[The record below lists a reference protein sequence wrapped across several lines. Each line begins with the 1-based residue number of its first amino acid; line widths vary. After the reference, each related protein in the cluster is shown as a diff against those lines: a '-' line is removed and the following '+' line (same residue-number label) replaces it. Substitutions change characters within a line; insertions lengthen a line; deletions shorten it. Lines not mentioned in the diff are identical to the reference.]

1 MVPGARV
8 VRGLDWK
15 WRDQDGPGG
24 GPPGEGTITGD
35 IHNGWIDVA
44 WDHGAAN
51 SYRMGAEGKYD
62 LKLAPGIR
70 LFRIVWRKATSTD
83 SFFRLYVRPSVRYDR
98 ELAVRISYYFVA
110 FRYSLDTY
118 LLAQSILE
126 HLACCKLIFSRLFD
140 ALS

>member
-70 LFRIVWRKATSTD
+70 LFRIVWRKATSTF
-83 SFFRLYVRPSVRYDR
+83 SFIRLYVRP
-98 ELAVRISYYFVA
+98 I
-110 FRYSLDTY
+110 
-118 LLAQSILE
+118 
-126 HLACCKLIFSRLFD
+126 
-140 ALS
+140 

>member
-83 SFFRLYVRPSVRYDR
+83 SFIRLYVRLSDMTGSSLCAYHIILLLFDILNVF
-98 ELAVRISYYFVA
+98 ISAINIRTF
-110 FRYSLDTY
+110 SLLPY
-118 LLAQSILE
+118 
-126 HLACCKLIFSRLFD
+126 FSRYFD